1 MKLRHFSFLLF
12 VLLFVFASC
21 SKFQK
26 IQKSTSIVEKYDAAV
41 KYYKAGDYYR
51 AGLLFEELIPL
62 MRGKKEAEDTEFYY
76 AYCQYYQRQLYLSA
90 YYFKKF
96 YQTYPRSE
104 FAQEA
109 HYMHCRSLYES
120 SPRDDL
126 DQSTT
131 KDAMQA
137 IQSFLKKYP
146 KSEFADEVQ
155 RIYGGL
161 DKKLNKKYFESA
173 KLYHKIRK
181 YKSAVVSLENYRKK
195 YPDSQYNEEAQYLR
209 IDAQYNYAKKSIESK
224 KKERFYETIS
234 LYQEFVDKYPASQY
248 LGEAEKIYEN
258 CLKEIEDYNQS

>member
-1 MKLRHFSFLLF
+1 MKLRLFSFILL
-12 VLLFVFASC
+12 VLVFASC

-51 AGLLFEELIPL
+51 SGLLFEELIPL
-62 MRGKKEAEDTEFYY
+62 MRGRKEAENTEFYY
-76 AYCQYYQRQLYLSA
+76 AYCQYYQRQLYLSS

-104 FAQEA
+104 FSEEA
-109 HYMHCRSLYES
+109 HYMHCRSLFES
-120 SPRDDL
+120 SPKDEL

-131 KDAMQA
+131 KDAMLA

-146 KSEFADEVQ
+146 KSEFAEEVQ
-155 RIYGGL
+155 TIYTGL
-161 DKKLNKKYFESA
+161 DKKLNKKYYNSA

-195 YPDSQYNEEAQYLR
+195 YPDSQYNEEAQFLR
-209 IDAQYNYAKKSIESK
+209 VDSQYHYAKKSIEAK
-224 KKERFYETIS
+224 KKERFYEAIN
-234 LYQEFVDKYPASQY
+234 LYQEFVDKYPNSEY
-248 LGEAEKIYEN
+248 LEEAEKIYEN
-258 CLKEIEDYNQS
+258 CLKEIEDNNQS